1 MGDIRDFDHC
11 LHGKTAPCSSVCPF
25 SLDVRE
31 MVSKLQR
38 GSFGPAYNLYRNAVA
53 FPALA
58 SRLCSAPCG
67 EKCAQRLQMRQLE
80 RSAIAFSR
88 NQEPARLS
96 VPDPGKRVAV
106 VGASLGG
113 LACALRLAQKRYDV
127 TILEAESLPGGSVRE
142 VLPWDVIEGEL
153 KLQFQHAPC
162 RYIPLTRITEPEKL
176 ASQYD
181 AVYLASGTGF
191 SEEKGNLFSDGTCQ
205 DTMAGLAAGLNTYQK
220 ILWYLQTGTRK
231 KEEPACHPSGGFQPE
246 GSARPVIPAQV
257 GAYTKAEARQEA
269 LRCTKCDCRLCID
282 HCVLLQQY
290 GQSPLD
296 LARDVGVSQNL
307 FHETQGHAAMREIGS
322 CTDCGLCAQ
331 VCPVGIDIGAVL
343 LKARQTLLDK
353 GELPQAHHEY
363 WLRDMAFAN
372 GPEAAVCH
380 LPEGGICD
388 YLFFP
393 GCQSGGSDP
402 RYVSMTYER
411 LRSVLPNVGLLL
423 RCCGAPAL
431 WAGDKS
437 LFRQLLNQ
445 IRDLWLEAGKP
456 VVILSCPSCLR
467 TFRTYLPEIPT
478 QTLYELPVLKPAGIG
493 SYESAAVFDPCA
505 SRGNESL
512 QQAVRKIARECNVEL
527 KPLMAS
533 GDAAQCCSWGGHGYC
548 VNPLF
553 VNQQVKQQIG
563 QSDVPYIC
571 YCTNCRDIFA
581 AKGKDC
587 RHILDDIL
595 GINGGSRPS
604 PTVTMRRENRRILK
618 KALASRYGLPMEAMK
633 EIPNITLYTSPAVAE
648 KLSADLI
655 LEEDLCQVI
664 ANSEASGHQLIN
676 PQTGHR
682 IAHWKIGYLTYWVE
696 FSCRTDGGYEIHNAY
711 THRMTIKHEEM

>member
-231 KEEPACHPSGGFQPE
+231 SEEPVCHPSGTVQPDS
-246 GSARPVIPAQV
+246 GAQPVIPAQ
-257 GAYTKAEARQEA
+257 GGEYTKAEARQEA

-380 LPEGGICD
+380 LPEGGVCE

-445 IRDLWLEAGKP
+445 IRALWLEVGKP
-456 VVILSCPSCLR
+456 VAILSCPSCLR

-505 SRGNESL
+505 SRGNEAL

-618 KALASRYGLPMEAMK
+618 KELASRYGLPMEAMK
-633 EIPNITLYTSPAVAE
+633 EIPNITLYTNPAVAE

-664 ANSEASGHQLIN
+664 ANSEASGRQLIN

-696 FSCRTDGGYEIHNAY
+696 FSRRADGGYEIHNAY
-711 THRMTIKHEEM
+711 THRMTIKDEEM